1 MYKWIALT
9 ALAGLA
15 GAQNPTFQT
24 ATRLVQ
30 FDVLVRNSAG
40 PVKNLSPEDFIVED
54 KGKKVEI
61 TVFEVNEAGKLA
73 SPAQPL
79 PPGVASNRL
88 NAAGEMH
95 ETATVVLYDKV
106 NVPAAAQGFLRTQ
119 LLNLLAGLKAGERV
133 GFYALGFGLQ
143 VVRDYDEDAGP
154 LAHVAQVIKDGGS
167 AESLPAAE
175 QALYKSL
182 FEALTPMQELAGN
195 QARVNITYPAF
206 RVIAHHLGGLR
217 GRKNLLWLASSVPLT
232 FGNDV
237 VRRTN
242 DEKEI
247 QAFIDVL
254 TAHSISL
261 YPVDPAGAGQALN
274 TATSRNEEGTVL
286 RSLPT
291 NQANSLSG
299 NQGFRLIAEKTGGKA
314 YFNTNAIANVLAEVI
329 DLGAYSYT
337 LGFRPPENTLDGK
350 YHKLEVKLVKKPE
363 TDKAQVTHPAEYLA
377 WGGKNPPPANL
388 APKLED
394 YLAEPL
400 NATGLNLMGV
410 ANPDQKR
417 PGNIELTV
425 RVPVQDLQ
433 FDMAGDKYVA
443 SFEMA
448 VGVEGAQGVA
458 TETFNLSWSQQQ
470 YISMLKA
477 GIDVAKSVGAPP
489 MPSGRFIVAVQDKAT
504 GRTGSVRIPFRAAP
518 AAQPAK

>member
-1 MYKWIALT
+1 MCKWIALIG
-9 ALAGLA
+9 LAGLA
-15 GAQNPTFQT
+15 AAQNPTFQT
-24 ATRLVQ
+24 GARLVQ
-30 FDVLVRNSAG
+30 FDVLVRNNAG
-40 PVKNLSPEDFIVED
+40 PVKNLSQEDFIVED
-54 KGKKVEI
+54 KGKKVEVS
-61 TVFEVNEAGKLA
+61 VFEVNEAGKLA
-73 SPAQPL
+73 NPAQPL
-79 PPGVASNRL
+79 PAGVASNRV
-88 NAAGEMH
+88 NAAGEVH

-143 VVRDYDEDAGP
+143 VVRDYGEDAGP
-154 LAHVAQVIKDGGS
+154 LAHVAQVIKDGG
-167 AESLPAAE
+167 APDSLPAAE
-175 QALYKSL
+175 QALYKRL
-182 FEALTPMQELAGN
+182 FDALTPMQELAGN

-206 RVIAHHLGGLR
+206 RAMAHHLGGLR
-217 GRKNLLWLASSVPLT
+217 GRKNVLWLASTVPLT

-237 VRRTN
+237 VRRAN

-261 YPVDPAGAGQALN
+261 YPVDPGGAGQALD
-274 TATSRNEEGTVL
+274 TATSRSEEGTVL

-314 YFNTNAIANVLAEVI
+314 YFNTNAIASALAEVI
-329 DLGAYSYT
+329 GLGAYSYT

-388 APKLED
+388 APKIEE

-400 NATGLNLMGV
+400 DATGINLMGV
-410 ANPDQKR
+410 ANPDQKH
-417 PGNIELTV
+417 PGNIEVMV
-425 RVPVQDLQ
+425 RIPVRDLE
-433 FDMAGDKYVA
+433 FAAVGDKYVA

-458 TETFNLSWSQQQ
+458 AETFNLNWSQEQ

-489 MPSGRFIVAVQDKAT
+489 MPSGRFIVAIQDKAT
-504 GRTGSVRIPFRAAP
+504 GHTGSLRIPFQAAP
-518 AAQPAK
+518 APAPAR